1 MAKYVSL
8 NNGHSWLDAVETI
21 EAIAEQPYMWQLLV
35 NIMDDDI
42 REAVHRDLAP
52 CTELEF
58 LAEYLKRAEA
68 DLVIG

>member
-1 MAKYVSL
+1 MTKYVSL
-8 NNGHSWLDAVETI
+8 DNGRTWLDAAETI
-21 EAIAEQPYMWQLLV
+21 EAITEQPYMWQMLV
-35 NIMDDDI
+35 NIMDDDV

-58 LAEYLKRAEA
+58 LAEYLKRAED